1 MVGDHGVVVW
11 LDVPGWMGAFTSRAC
26 PLPTAANPE
35 AANIELRTTAKPKLV
50 IGFIAELLLF
60 KRKVMATDMPAYEAA
75 ASFRYGVSVPCRA
88 GKQSHRF

>member
-26 PLPTAANPE
+26 SLPTAANPE

-50 IGFIAELLLF
+50 IGFIADLLLFKLF
-60 KRKVMATDMPAYEAA
+60 KRKVMANGHAGL
-75 ASFRYGVSVPCRA
+75 RGCGVVSLRRERA
-88 GKQSHRF
+88 LPRR